1 MADVGPASVLFAA
14 ALLSIERLCY
24 VWVWKE
30 PSAFRAVCAGTPID
44 QPVDALQALF
54 IGFKVLQ
61 LAVFVGWCVAYGD
74 GAVWPP
80 DGGGVAIVV
89 GAALAILGQTLNLG
103 VFYRLGKRGVFY
115 GNRFGHEMSWCRAFP
130 FSICRHPQYV
140 GTLLSIWGF
149 FVITRFP
156 HDDWL
161 VIPIIETVYYTF
173 GALAEQ

>member
-1 MADVGPASVLFAA
+1 VADVGPASVLFAA

-24 VWVWKE
+24 VWVWKA
-30 PSAFRAVCAGTPID
+30 PGAFRAVCAGMPID
-44 QPVDALQALF
+44 EPIDALQALF
-54 IGFKVLQ
+54 YGFKVLQ

-74 GAVWPP
+74 GIVWPP
-80 DGGGVAIVV
+80 GGGAAAIAV
-89 GAALAILGQTLNLG
+89 GGMLAMCGQTLNFG

-115 GNRFGHEMSWCRAFP
+115 GNRFGHETSWCHAFP

-161 VIPIIETVYYTF
+161 VIPIIETVYYSF
-173 GALAEQ
+173 GAWAEQ